1 MSPFFCLLPSLMYF
15 SNDNTVFIMC
25 SAQGPVTCTDGYTP
39 IDLHYSA
46 HFIVTVHLFIGSLF
60 PTGLGGI
67 GLLFLTFF
75 FFWKWIMFCQSAPL
89 HPGLTSSQANN
100 PIKANT
106 LNVNWPYRHPFPIC
120 HWQHFW
126 EEFLSEFFFS
136 SSHTCEIPIHHNN
149 QCWVSIYQALNAS
162 TLLWQ
167 VEPRGFTF

>member
-1 MSPFFCLLPSLMYF
+1 MYF

-75 FFWKWIMFCQSAPL
+75 FFGNGSCFVKAP
-89 HPGLTSSQANN
+89 PY
-100 PIKANT
+100 T
-106 LNVNWPYRHPFPIC
+106 L
-120 HWQHFW
+120 
-126 EEFLSEFFFS
+126 
-136 SSHTCEIPIHHNN
+136 
-149 QCWVSIYQALNAS
+149 A
-162 TLLWQ
+162 
-167 VEPRGFTF
+167 